1 MSVLR
6 GKVVLITGASKGIG
20 KELAIQIA
28 GLGAKVSLLA
38 RSGPAL
44 DDIRN
49 TIRTNGGHC
58 EVFAGDVTDEMFVKE
73 AVEETIKKFGTVD
86 IAVNNAGFG
95 IFKHSDDTT
104 AAEWDS
110 VFATNVKGTFLVSN
124 AVIPVMKKKKSG
136 HIINIASDVAKRVF
150 AGGSLYCASKYAQ
163 DAYSMAIRKELRSFN
178 IKVSVVYSGLVDSDF
193 HADPQGHD
201 SHSWW
206 LKNQDMADAII
217 YVASQ
222 PAHVVIDELM
232 IHPLQQ
238 EY

>member
-1 MSVLR
+1 MISVR
-6 GKVVLITGASKGIG
+6 DKVVIITGASKGIG
-20 KELAIQIA
+20 KELAIQMA
-28 GLGAKVSLLA
+28 NAGAKVSLLA
-38 RSGPAL
+38 RSGEEL
-44 DDIRN
+44 EN
-49 TIRTNGGHC
+49 IRTSIRENGGHC
-58 EVFAGDVTDEMFVKE
+58 EVFAGDVADEVYVKQ
-73 AVEETIKKFGTVD
+73 AVEETIKKFGTID
-86 IAVNNAGFG
+86 IAINNAGFG
-95 IFKHSDDTT
+95 IFKNSDEIT
-104 AAEWDS
+104 AAEWDN

-178 IKVSVVYSGLVDSDF
+178 IKVSVVYSGLVDSSF

-206 LKNQDMADAII
+206 LKNEDMANAIM
-217 YVASQ
+217 YVACQ

>member
-1 MSVLR
+1 MATLR
-6 GKVVLITGASKGIG
+6 GKTVLITGASKGIG
-20 KELAIQIA
+20 KVLAMQMA

-38 RSGPAL
+38 RSGNEL
-44 DDIRN
+44 EDIRN
-49 TIRTNGGHC
+49 SIRTNGGHC
-58 EVFAGDVTDEMFVKE
+58 EIFAGDIVDEAFVKN
-73 AVEETIKKFGTVD
+73 AVEEIIKKFGTVD
-86 IAVNNAGFG
+86 IAINNAGFG
-95 IFKHSDDTT
+95 IFKQSDEIT

-110 VFATNVKGTFLVSN
+110 VFATNVKGTFIVSN
-124 AVIPVMKKKKSG
+124 AVMPVMKKNKSG

-178 IKVSVVYSGLVDSDF
+178 IKVSVVYSGLVDSSF
-193 HADPQGHD
+193 HANPQGHD
-201 SHSWW
+201 AHSWW
-206 LKNQDMADAII
+206 LKNEDMADAII
-217 YVASQ
+217 YVANQ

>member
-1 MSVLR
+1 MSSLR
-6 GKVVLITGASKGIG
+6 GKLVIITGASKGIG
-20 KELAIQIA
+20 KELAIQMA
-28 GLGAKVSLLA
+28 AQGAKVNLLA
-38 RSGPAL
+38 RSEKQL
-44 DDIRN
+44 DDLRN

-58 EVFAGDVTDEMFVKE
+58 EFFAGDVTDEVFVHH
-73 AVEETIKKFGTVD
+73 AVAETIKKFGTVD
-86 IAVNNAGFG
+86 IVINNAGFG
-95 IFKHSDDTT
+95 IFKPSDETT

-110 VFATNVKGTFLVSN
+110 VFATNVKGTFLVTN
-124 AVIPVMKKKKSG
+124 AVIPIMKKKKSG

-163 DAYSMAIRKELRSFN
+163 DAYSMAIRKELRPFN
-178 IKVSVVYSGLVDSDF
+178 IKVSVVYSGLVDSAF

-206 LKNQDMADAII
+206 LKNEDMASAII

>member
-20 KELAIQIA
+20 KELAIQMA

-110 VFATNVKGTFLVSN
+110 VFTTNVKGTFLVSN